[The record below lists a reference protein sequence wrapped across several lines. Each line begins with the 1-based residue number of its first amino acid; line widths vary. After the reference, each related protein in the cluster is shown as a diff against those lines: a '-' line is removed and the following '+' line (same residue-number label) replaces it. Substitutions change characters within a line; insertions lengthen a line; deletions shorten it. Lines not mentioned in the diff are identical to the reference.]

1 MTKKRR
7 FLVDNDMVVFA
18 FRYALGRQTAAVS
31 TVVEHLTCLWPRL
44 DKFDRE
50 QIKKHIALAIRSGEA
65 GAHCDVT
72 EWQKI
77 LDLGRGK
84 PPWLV

>member
-1 MTKKRR
+1 MAKKR
-7 FLVDNDMVVFA
+7 LLPVDDDMVVYA

-31 TVVEHLTCLWPRL
+31 TVVEHLIRLWPRL
-44 DKFDRE
+44 DAVDKE

-65 GAHCDVT
+65 GAGCDIA

-77 LDLGRGK
+77 LELGRGK
-84 PPWLV
+84 PPWQI